1 MVKNALKQVA
11 SALISVAIILYI
23 LLQLVLSVG
32 DTVQTENA
40 MFQKADQK
48 VELTAFLFR
57 DETVLN
63 SGTVG
68 TNSYSLEDGEK
79 VTKGEEV
86 CSTYSEAADANAQER
101 IKQLKK
107 RIEILEKSGVG
118 NGVSVSDHKIIDS
131 RISNHVLE
139 LVLGIS
145 NGNYDSAIR
154 TGDELL
160 IQENRRYALTQTVG
174 DYAMQISVCNAEIAR
189 LEAGFTG
196 EKITTI
202 ASDDGYYYSSVDG
215 YENLFTADAVSTL
228 TLDNFD
234 TIVSSQPDMNV
245 ITGSAGKIATS
256 AYWYIACKTTREAFG
271 LYTVGDTYKV
281 AFPFSADTECDM
293 LLSKVITQTDTD
305 DIVLIFSTKTIPS
318 ELNFTRRQTVNVI
331 KESFEGIRISASA
344 VRVLDGVR
352 GVYVLDG
359 NTVVFKKITVLHDDN
374 GTYICALPDENNKAY
389 VSADRLSLYD
399 LVIVSGT
406 DIYVGKVLS

>member
-1 MVKNALKQVA
+1 MT
-11 SALISVAIILYI
+11 SALISVAVILYI
-23 LLQLVLSVG
+23 LLQLILSVG

-40 MFQKADQK
+40 TFQKAEQK

-68 TNSYSLEDGEK
+68 TNSYSVEDGEK
-79 VTKGEEV
+79 VVKGEDV

-107 RIEILEKSGVG
+107 RIEILKKSGVG
-118 NGVSVSDHKIIDS
+118 NGVSVSDHKIIDTQ
-131 RISNHVLE
+131 ISNRVLE

-154 TGDELL
+154 VGDELL
-160 IQENRRYALTQTVG
+160 IQENRRYALTQTVS
-174 DYAMQISVCNAEIAR
+174 DYSMQINACESEIYR

-196 EKITTI
+196 DKITTY
-202 ASDDGYYYSSVDG
+202 ATDDGYYYSSVDG
-215 YENLFTADAVSTL
+215 YENVFTANAVSTL

-234 TIVSSQPDMNV
+234 DIVSSQPDQNV
-245 ITGSAGKIATS
+245 INGSAGKIATS

-271 LYTVGDTYKV
+271 LYTVGDTYKI
-281 AFPFSADTECDM
+281 AFPYSADTECNM
-293 LLSKVITQTDTD
+293 LLSKVVTQTDTD
-305 DIVLIFSTKTIPS
+305 EIVLIFSTKTIPA
-318 ELNFTRRQTVNVI
+318 ELKFTRRQTVNVV
-331 KESFEGIRISASA
+331 KESFEGIRVSASA

-374 GTYICALPDENNKAY
+374 GAYICAFPDANNKAY
-389 VSADRLSLYD
+389 VSGDKLSLYD